1 MKTFTQRI
9 VESSAD
15 YLREEYRQQL
25 IGMLTNAY
33 KEEINAFY
41 YYFVTK
47 EYLVGVNRKCVEEF
61 FEEAAKDELYDH
73 AAYLLKRIAQLGGM
87 PVDAL
92 SPANVATAKH
102 PYISP
107 IYFAKPTNADNNDD
121 MADKTEY
128 GLDVMTA
135 INQNIEAEKGAI
147 ETYRAICDFTQSID
161 IVTHREVKRIL
172 EDEIEHL
179 QELYDFKADLESMN
193 KYNCCNNSCGCCDKG
208 CDCCEPCSCEDS
220 CGCDISTADPYDV
233 GMDTLSSLEDIAEL

>member
-47 EYLVGVNRKCVEEF
+47 EYLVGVNRKEVEEF

-87 PVDAL
+87 PIDAL

-107 IYFAKPTNADNNDD
+107 GYFAKSTGLEDD
-121 MADKTEY
+121 MSDKTEY
-128 GLDVMTA
+128 GLDVVTA

-161 IVTHREVKRIL
+161 IVTHKEVKRIL
-172 EDEIEHL
+172 EDEVEHL

-193 KYNCCNNSCGCCDKG
+193 KCDCG
-208 CDCCEPCSCEDS
+208 CCEPCNCEEP
-220 CGCDISTADPYDV
+220 CGCKEPCSCDIPKVDGYDI
-233 GMDTLSSLEDIAEL
+233 GMDTLSSL

>member
-47 EYLVGVNRKCVEEF
+47 EYLVGVNRRCVEEF

-107 IYFAKPTNADNNDD
+107 GYFAKSTGLEDD

-128 GLDVMTA
+128 GIDVVTA

-193 KYNCCNNSCGCCDKG
+193 KNDCGCCDNG
-208 CDCCEPCSCEDS
+208 CGCCEPCNCEEPCS
-220 CGCDISTADPYDV
+220 CDIPKSDGYDIGIDNV
-233 GMDTLSSLEDIAEL
+233 TSLGDIAEL

>member
-73 AAYLLKRIAQLGGM
+73 AAYLLKRIAQLGG
-87 PVDAL
+87 
-92 SPANVATAKH
+92 
-102 PYISP
+102 
-107 IYFAKPTNADNNDD
+107 
-121 MADKTEY
+121 
-128 GLDVMTA
+128 
-135 INQNIEAEKGAI
+135 
-147 ETYRAICDFTQSID
+147 ICS
-161 IVTHREVKRIL
+161 
-172 EDEIEHL
+172 
-179 QELYDFKADLESMN
+179 
-193 KYNCCNNSCGCCDKG
+193 
-208 CDCCEPCSCEDS
+208 
-220 CGCDISTADPYDV
+220 
-233 GMDTLSSLEDIAEL
+233 

>member
-102 PYISP
+102 PYITP
-107 IYFAKPTNADNNDD
+107 TYFAKSTGIEDD

-172 EDEIEHL
+172 EDEVEHL

-193 KYNCCNNSCGCCDKG
+193 NCCCNSVPSISAG
-208 CDCCEPCSCEDS
+208 CCEPTCPCKEP
-220 CGCDISTADPYDV
+220 CDCDDCACDKSETDPSFDDCLDCLSTALDD
-233 GMDTLSSLEDIAEL
+233 SL

>member
-47 EYLVGVNRKCVEEF
+47 EYLVGMNRKEVEEF

-87 PVDAL
+87 PIDAL
-92 SPANVATAKH
+92 SPASVATAKH

-107 IYFAKPTNADNNDD
+107 GYFAKSTGIEDD

-128 GLDVMTA
+128 GLDVVTA
-135 INQNIEAEKGAI
+135 INQNIDAEKGAI

-193 KYNCCNNSCGCCDKG
+193 KCDCG
-208 CDCCEPCSCEDS
+208 CCEPCNCEEPCS
-220 CGCDISTADPYDV
+220 CDIPKSDGYDIGIDNV
-233 GMDTLSSLEDIAEL
+233 TGLGDIAEL

>member
-25 IGMLTNAY
+25 IGMLTHAY

-47 EYLVGVNRKCVEEF
+47 EYLVGMNRKEVEEF

-87 PVDAL
+87 PIDAL
-92 SPANVATAKH
+92 SPASVATAKH

-107 IYFAKPTNADNNDD
+107 GYFAKSTGIEDD

-128 GLDVMTA
+128 GLDVVTA
-135 INQNIEAEKGAI
+135 INQNIDAEKGAI

-193 KYNCCNNSCGCCDKG
+193 KCDCG
-208 CDCCEPCSCEDS
+208 CCEPCNCEEPCS
-220 CGCDISTADPYDV
+220 CDIPKSDGYDIGIDNV
-233 GMDTLSSLEDIAEL
+233 TGLGDIAEL

>member
-47 EYLVGVNRKCVEEF
+47 EYLVGVNRKEVEEF

-102 PYISP
+102 PYITP
-107 IYFAKPTNADNNDD
+107 TYFAKSTGLEDD

-172 EDEIEHL
+172 EDEVEHL

-193 KYNCCNNSCGCCDKG
+193 KCDCGYCDKDCG
-208 CDCCEPCSCEDS
+208 CCEPCNCEEPCS
-220 CGCDISTADPYDV
+220 CDISTSDAYDV
-233 GMDTLSSLEDIAEL
+233 GMDTLSSLGDIAEL

>member
-102 PYISP
+102 PYITP
-107 IYFAKPTNADNNDD
+107 TYFAKSTGIEDD

-172 EDEIEHL
+172 EDEVEHL
-179 QELYDFKADLESMN
+179 QELYDFKADLENMN
-193 KYNCCNNSCGCCDKG
+193 KCNCGCG
-208 CDCCEPCSCEDS
+208 CCEPCNCEEPCS
-220 CGCDISTADPYDV
+220 CDIPKSDGYDIGIDNV
-233 GMDTLSSLEDIAEL
+233 TSLGDIAEL

>member
-47 EYLVGVNRKCVEEF
+47 EYLVGVNRKEVEEF

-87 PVDAL
+87 PIDAL
-92 SPANVATAKH
+92 SPANVVTAKH

-107 IYFAKPTNADNNDD
+107 GYFAKSTGLEDD
-121 MADKTEY
+121 MSDKTEY
-128 GLDVMTA
+128 GIDVVTA
-135 INQNIEAEKGAI
+135 VNQNIEAEKGAI

-161 IVTHREVKRIL
+161 IVTHKEVKRIL
-172 EDEIEHL
+172 EDEVEHL
-179 QELYDFKADLESMN
+179 QELYDFKADLDSMN
-193 KYNCCNNSCGCCDKG
+193 MSNCGCSDKG
-208 CDCCEPCSCEDS
+208 CCEPCNCEEPCSCDPKEPNDEYDIVGAMSDIVDS
-220 CGCDISTADPYDV
+220 I
-233 GMDTLSSLEDIAEL
+233 

>member
-47 EYLVGVNRKCVEEF
+47 EYLVGVNRKEVEEF
-61 FEEAAKDELYDH
+61 FEETAKDELYDH

-87 PVDAL
+87 PIDAL
-92 SPANVATAKH
+92 SPANVTTAKH

-107 IYFAKPTNADNNDD
+107 GYFAKSTGLEDD
-121 MADKTEY
+121 MSDKTEY
-128 GLDVMTA
+128 GIDVVTA
-135 INQNIEAEKGAI
+135 INQNIDAEKGAI

-161 IVTHREVKRIL
+161 IVTHKEVKRIL
-172 EDEIEHL
+172 EDEVEHL

-193 KYNCCNNSCGCCDKG
+193 TSNCG
-208 CDCCEPCSCEDS
+208 CCEPCNCEEPGSCNAEEPKEPNNDEYDIVGAMSDIVDS
-220 CGCDISTADPYDV
+220 I
-233 GMDTLSSLEDIAEL
+233 